1 MIRDGLLL
9 DNPFASATHAAVTCC
24 EPVQERF
31 LYRLRY
37 GSLRRSNE
45 SWLSENTATYA
56 VDSCG
61 QILNF
66 RIQIVR
72 SQHFFEASL
81 YMTSLHGRFLFL
93 VVLVS
98 QYPAGYPGFWC
109 GVCAPPGSGFNAFG
123 TRRVRVSTRLG
134 PCGFGFQ
141 TV

>member
-9 DNPFASATHAAVTCC
+9 DNPLASATHAAVTCC

-72 SQHFFEASL
+72 SQHLFEAS
-81 YMTSLHGRFLFL
+81 F
-93 VVLVS
+93 
-98 QYPAGYPGFWC
+98 
-109 GVCAPPGSGFNAFG
+109 
-123 TRRVRVSTRLG
+123 
-134 PCGFGFQ
+134 
-141 TV
+141 